1 MARSAGRGCAVSS
14 GGCGPHIFLGI
25 ALEPIALWAEG
36 KLSPANVRP
45 TGYLAVAI
53 DSSRGHSVTN
63 ASDILIE
70 RLIAWGVDT
79 VFGLPGDGIN
89 GVFEALRKN
98 QEKIRFI
105 HVRHEEAAAF
115 MACAYAKFTGRIGVC
130 IATSGPGGIHLLNGL
145 YDAKMDQAPVLAITG
160 MQHSD
165 LIGTFTQQDVALDRL
180 FMDVAVYDERV
191 MSGAHMES
199 VADLAIRSALSQ
211 RGVAHI
217 TIPVDVQVQ
226 EVKKGRS
233 ERNPIHH
240 TSAVPAYFHESP
252 SRVEL
257 EHAADILNRGKKI
270 AILAGQGA
278 LHATE
283 ELEET
288 AELLGAPVVKAL
300 LGKAAVPDDS
310 PYTTGG
316 IGLLGTE
323 PSQDALEGCD
333 TLLMVGTSF
342 PYIEFLPEPGSVKCV
357 QIELDP
363 QRISLRYP
371 ADVGL
376 VGDAKSCLRA
386 LRPLLQTHEKSFL
399 EKAQQ
404 SKAEWQKLMEER
416 GTRPDKPMKPQVVG
430 WELGKRIPANAIVTS
445 DSGTITTWWARFVP
459 ALRGQMHS
467 CSGNLATM
475 ACGLPYAI
483 GAAVAYPDRPVFCI
497 IGDGGLSMLLGELIT
512 VAAYK
517 LNIKILVIKNNTLG
531 QIKWEQMVFLGNPE
545 YACDLYPADF
555 VAIARGAGIDA
566 VHIEDP
572 ASCGAQLDGV
582 VSRREPVLIE
592 AVVDQFTPPMP
603 AKVKA
608 SQAMKLGEALV
619 RGEPNRSKI
628 VITNTHDK
636 IRELV

>member
-1 MARSAGRGCAVSS
+1 
-14 GGCGPHIFLGI
+14 
-25 ALEPIALWAEG
+25 
-36 KLSPANVRP
+36 VRP
-45 TGYLAVAI
+45 IGYLAVAK
-53 DSSRGHSVTN
+53 DSSRGHLVTN

-79 VFGLPGDGIN
+79 IFGLPGDGIN

-105 HVRHEEAAAF
+105 HVRHEESAAF

-165 LIGTFTQQDVALDRL
+165 LIGTFTQQDVSLDKL
-180 FMDVAVYDERV
+180 FMDVAIYDERV

-199 VADLAIRSALSQ
+199 VADLAIRTALSQ

-288 AELLGAPVVKAL
+288 AEVLGAPVIKAL

-333 TLLMVGTSF
+333 TLLMIGTSF

-386 LRPLLQTHEKSFL
+386 LRPLLQAHDKSFL

-404 SKAEWQKLMEER
+404 GKAEWQKLMEER

-430 WELGKRIPANAIVTS
+430 WELGKRIPANAIITS

-483 GAAVAYPDRPVFCI
+483 GAAVAFPDRPVFCI

-517 LNIKILVIKNNTLG
+517 LNIKIVVIKNNTLG

-545 YACDLYPADF
+545 YACDLFPADF

-572 ASCGAQLDGV
+572 ATCGAQLDGV

-608 SQAMKLGEALV
+608 SQALKFGEALV

-636 IRELV
+636 VRELV